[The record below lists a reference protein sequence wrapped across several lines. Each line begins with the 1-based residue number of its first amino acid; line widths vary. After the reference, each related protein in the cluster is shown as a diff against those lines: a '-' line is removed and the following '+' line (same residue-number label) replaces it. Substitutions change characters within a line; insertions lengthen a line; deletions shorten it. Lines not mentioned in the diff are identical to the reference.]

1 MGSQRRGDP
10 QGYYRTLGLEP
21 GASASQIKAAYRLLA
36 MELHPDRN
44 PGRDTT
50 AQFQALRQA
59 YSVLSAAKK
68 REQYDADSVVQ
79 ETRTPEPEPES
90 GAAPHYAP
98 IYCSRCRA
106 VSAQPR
112 YTVFYTVTGWI
123 WGAARKATQGVFC
136 GSCEF
141 QVGWRAT
148 AMTLVAGWWSLTGP
162 WWTCQTV
169 MANFRGGRFDHQNAQ
184 LMGYQAMYLANAG
197 RIELALAVAA
207 QAMALIQKAERRKG
221 DITRLKG
228 SSGSGHAPSEL
239 AGLAGSLRDLMD
251 AYAGKA
257 GRQLLKAH
265 HTWGY
270 RRALAQGFVT
280 VTFAALLVAALSQT
294 MVWPDAADPA
304 LDSGQTPGSLKGV
317 RPQASS
323 FANPARLFKPS
334 TNPGGEL
341 VQEVGA
347 LQQQALNAP
356 AYALPPSGIFRS
368 LDPILVPPGGLSD
381 KQPGTSFLPDLNN
394 HSGTT
399 HQKNPPF
406 RIVNPV
412 GSHKWLKLIRVSD
425 EAEVLSV
432 FIRSGDTVVVM
443 VPVGTYRAKVASGQI
458 WYGESTRFGPQ
469 THYFRVSAALDFNV
483 EGGQLFGQ
491 ELTLMSPKY
500 ANRTAADLDAG
511 DF

>member
-21 GASASQIKAAYRLLA
+21 GASASQIKAAYRLRA

-50 AQFQALRQA
+50 AQFQVLRQA
-59 YSVLSAAKK
+59 YSVLSALKE

-79 ETRTPEPEPES
+79 ETRPPEPESES

-98 IYCSRCRA
+98 ICCSRCRA

-123 WGAARKATQGVFC
+123 WGASRKATQGVFC

-141 QVGWRAT
+141 RVGLRAT
-148 AMTLVAGWWSLTGP
+148 ATTLVAGWWSLTGP

-169 MANFRGGRFDHQNAQ
+169 IANFRGGRFDHQNAR
-184 LMGYQAMYLANAG
+184 LMGYQAMYFANAG
-197 RIELALAVAA
+197 KIELALAVAA
-207 QAMALIQKAERRKG
+207 QAMALIQKADGRDRE
-221 DITRLKG
+221 ITRLKG
-228 SSGSGHAPSEL
+228 SSGTGHAPSNL

-251 AYAGKA
+251 AHAGKA
-257 GRQLLKAH
+257 GRQLLKSH

-270 RRALAQGFVT
+270 RRAFAQGLVT
-280 VTFAALLVAALSQT
+280 VTFAALLVAGLSQT
-294 MVWPDAADPA
+294 MVWPDPADAA
-304 LDSGQTPGSLKGV
+304 LDSGQATSSIKGSRPHASNFPNPV
-317 RPQASS
+317 RW
-323 FANPARLFKPS
+323 FKPS
-334 TNPGGEL
+334 TYPGGEL
-341 VQEVGA
+341 VQEVSA

-356 AYALPPSGIFRS
+356 AYGLPPSGIFRS
-368 LDPILVPPGGLSD
+368 LDPSLLPPGGSSVN
-381 KQPGTSFLPDLNN
+381 QPGTAPLADPNN
-394 HSGTT
+394 HSGTNN
-399 HQKNPPF
+399 QKTPPF

-432 FIRSGDTVVVM
+432 FIRSGDTVVVV
-443 VPVGTYRAKVASGQI
+443 VPMGTYRAKVASGQI

-469 THYFRVSAALDFNV
+469 TQYFRVSAPLDFNV
-483 EGGQLFGQ
+483 EGGQLFGH
-491 ELTLMSPKY
+491 ELTLLGSRDG
-500 ANRTAADLDAG
+500 NRSATDLDAG

>member
-10 QGYYRTLGLEP
+10 EGFYRTLGLEP

-59 YSVLSAAKK
+59 YAVLSALKK

-79 ETRTPEPEPES
+79 ETRTPQPEPES

-112 YTVFYTVTGWI
+112 YTVFYSVTGWI
-123 WGAARKATQGVFC
+123 WGTSRKTTQGVFC

-141 QVGWRAT
+141 RVGWRAT
-148 AMTLVAGWWSLTGP
+148 ATTLLAGWWSLAGP
-162 WWTCQTV
+162 WLTCQTV
-169 MANFRGGRFDHQNAQ
+169 IANFRGGRFDHQNAR
-184 LMGYQAMYLANAG
+184 LMGYQAMYFANAG

-207 QAMALIQKAERRKG
+207 QAMAMIQKAETRDR
-221 DITRLKG
+221 DIMRLKG
-228 SSGSGHAPSEL
+228 ASNPGHAPSEL

-257 GRQLLKAH
+257 GRPLLKSH
-265 HTWGY
+265 QTWAY
-270 RRALAQGFVT
+270 RRALAQGLVT
-280 VTFAALLVAALSQT
+280 VTFAGLLVAALSQT
-294 MVWPDAADPA
+294 MVWLDAADPG
-304 LDSGQTPGSLKGV
+304 LESGQTSGSISGG
-317 RPQASS
+317 RPHGSS
-323 FANPARLFKPS
+323 FPNPARLFKPS
-334 TNPGGEL
+334 THPGGEL
-341 VQEVGA
+341 VREVGA

-356 AYALPPSGIFRS
+356 AYALPPSGIFRTA
-368 LDPILVPPGGLSD
+368 DPSLVPPGGSSVS
-381 KQPGTSFLPDLNN
+381 QPGTPSLTDLNN
-394 HSGTT
+394 HAGPK
-399 HQKNPPF
+399 HQKSPSLTIFNPL
-406 RIVNPV
+406 

-432 FIRSGDTVVVM
+432 FIRSGDTVVVT
-443 VPVGTYRAKVASGQI
+443 VPKGTYRAKVASGQI
-458 WYGESTRFGPQ
+458 WFGESTRFGPQ
-469 THYFRVSAALDFNV
+469 TQYFRVSAPLDFNV
-483 EGGQLFGQ
+483 EGGQLLGQ
-491 ELTLMSPKY
+491 ELTLMGPRD
-500 ANRTAADLDAG
+500 ANRTAAELDAG